1 MDRVSSTT
9 TPVPADRRTAGWTPR
24 SRVWRGTETVVAD
37 VPVSELSDRLAQDPN
52 SRAWWWVPRH
62 RSALAETARLFDL
75 DDFAIEDVLSDR
87 EPPKLDV
94 VGSTVIVIGALVTFD
109 APTDQLDKD
118 RVAILA
124 TDRMLAVIADR
135 AAAQPLV
142 RRLADAA
149 GGLAV
154 DGVPAGLHVLV
165 DLMVHTQGQALLA
178 IADAA
183 DELTTSLFDDK
194 PMNRADQLRAFRIRQ
209 AIAGMRRV
217 SAPFAELAADLAG
230 AAGRPAADDDPA
242 AGLLHGAT
250 ARRFE
255 DVCDHARHAA
265 RETDTVRE
273 MLSSAYETNLAL
285 SDVHLNVIMK
295 KLSAWAA
302 IIAVPTLIT
311 GFLGMNVPYPG
322 FGETRGFVVGTLVIV
337 IAASGLFTLFK
348 RKDWL

>member
-1 MDRVSSTT
+1 MSSTI
-9 TPVPADRRTAGWTPR
+9 TPVPADRRAGDPAPR
-24 SRVWRGTETVVAD
+24 SRVWRGADTVAAD
-37 VPVSELSDRLAQDPN
+37 VSVTELTDRLAQEAQR
-52 SRAWWWVPRH
+52 RAWWWVPRH
-62 RSALAETARLFDL
+62 RSALTETARLFDL
-75 DDFAIEDVLSDR
+75 DDFAVEDVLSDR

-94 VGSTVIVIGALVTFD
+94 VGSTVIVIGALVRFD
-109 APTDQLDKD
+109 AQTDELHKD
-118 RVAILA
+118 RVALLA
-124 TDRMLAVIADR
+124 TDRMLAVIADPP
-135 AAAQPLV
+135 AAVPLI
-142 RRLADAA
+142 RRLADSA
-149 GGLAV
+149 GGLAA

-194 PMNRADQLRAFRIRQ
+194 PMNRADQLQAFRIRQ

-217 SAPFAELAADLAG
+217 SSPFAELAADLAG
-230 AAGRPAADDDPA
+230 AAGRPAADDDPVA
-242 AGLLHGAT
+242 ALLHGST

-302 IIAVPTLIT
+302 IIAVPTLVT
-311 GFLGMNVPYPG
+311 GFFGMNVPYPG
-322 FGETRGFVVGTLVIV
+322 FGETRGFVVGTVVIV
-337 IAASGLFTLFK
+337 SAATGLFVLFK
-348 RKDWL
+348 RNGWL